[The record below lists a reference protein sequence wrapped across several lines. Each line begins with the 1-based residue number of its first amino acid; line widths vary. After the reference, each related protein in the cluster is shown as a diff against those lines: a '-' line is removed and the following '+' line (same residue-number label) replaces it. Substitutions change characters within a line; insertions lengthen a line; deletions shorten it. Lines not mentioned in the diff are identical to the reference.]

1 MYLKIVL
8 TVIALLLAI
17 RCTVDILPSVAQA
30 GDIMK
35 VDVVRIN
42 GMTFFGSSLPVKIE

>member
-17 RCTVDILPSVAQA
+17 RCTVDFLPSVAQA

-35 VDVVRIN
+35 VDIVKVN
-42 GMTFFGSSLPVKIE
+42 GWTFFDGALPVKIE